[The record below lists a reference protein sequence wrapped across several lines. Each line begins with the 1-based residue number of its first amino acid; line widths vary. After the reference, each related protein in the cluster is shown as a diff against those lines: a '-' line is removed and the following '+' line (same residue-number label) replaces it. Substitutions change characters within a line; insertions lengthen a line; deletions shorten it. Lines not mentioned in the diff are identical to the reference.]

1 MKIDLDTIDR
11 ESFMVHG
18 HLVNGETVYLIQP
31 IHIGATWTRE
41 NLHQRSVVVNA
52 EGEIISA
59 SFKKFHN
66 WDEKPELDPIP
77 ASLKGAQL
85 MEKLDGSTLIFS
97 RYKGKTI
104 IRTRGAVDASTQPL
118 NGHEIEVLKQKYPK
132 FMEMLEHSVTT
143 HCSYVFEWTSP
154 LNRIVIDYGA
164 VPEMYLIAIIYHD
177 AYSYANQAH
186 LNQVAVGY
194 DLKRPRL
201 FSYDSIDEMKSA
213 VEAFKGVE
221 GLCVYYNDGQSIRKV
236 KGAEYLFLHRAKSD
250 VSSVEKMIDLYFSA
264 SETVGHNLTY
274 TEFFDYLTKAFDYEI
289 ATMARGHAS
298 NIADGMKEVAAIISG
313 MTAFVV
319 PVRSLTRKDAAAKIL
334 QAYGQTNRASFV
346 FQLYDGKTLGT
357 DALKKL
363 LYQVLKA

>member
-11 ESFMVHG
+11 ENFMVHG
-18 HLVNGETVYLIQP
+18 HLLNGETVYLIQP
-31 IHIGATWTRE
+31 VHIGATWTHD
-41 NLHQRSVVVNA
+41 NLCQRSVVVNA
-52 EGEIISA
+52 DGEVISA

-66 WDEKPELDPIP
+66 WDEKPDLDPIP

-104 IRTRGAVDASTQPL
+104 IRTRGTVDASTQPL
-118 NGHEIEVLKQKYPK
+118 NGHEIEVLRQKYGK
-132 FMEMLEHSVTT
+132 FMAWFEMYESSPMSFL
-143 HCSYVFEWTSP
+143 FEWTSP
-154 LNRIVIDYGA
+154 LNRIVIDYG
-164 VPEMYLIAIIYHD
+164 VEPDMSLIGMILHSD
-177 AYSYANQAH
+177 YSYFNQFE
-186 LNQVAVGY
+186 LNAYAKQF
-194 DLKRPRL
+194 DLKRPRS
-201 FSYDSIDEMKSA
+201 FSYDSIDEMKAA

-221 GLCVYYNDGQSIRKV
+221 GLCVYYRDGQSIRKV

-289 ATMARGHAS
+289 ATMARGHVS
-298 NIADGMKEVAAIISG
+298 NIADGMKEVAAIITG

-319 PVRSLTRKDAAAKIL
+319 PVRSLPRKDAAAKIL

>member
-18 HLVNGETVYLIQP
+18 HLLNGETVYLIQP

-41 NLHQRSVVVNA
+41 NLHQRSVVINA

-77 ASLKGAQL
+77 TSLKGAQL

-104 IRTRGAVDASTQPL
+104 IRTRGTVDASTQPL
-118 NGHEIEVLKQKYPK
+118 NGHEIAGLLSKYPR
-132 FMEMLEHSVTT
+132 FENLLLSLETSLL
-143 HCSYVFEWTSP
+143 SYVFEWTSP

-164 VPEMYLIAIIYHD
+164 ESDIALIGIISHD
-177 AYSYANQAH
+177 DYSYDTQAE
-186 LNQVAVGY
+186 LDTWATFMG
-194 DLKRPRL
+194 LKRPRL

-221 GLCVYYNDGQSIRKV
+221 GLCVYYNGGQSIRKV

-250 VSSVEKMIDLYFSA
+250 VSSIEKMIDLYFSA

-319 PVRSLTRKDAAAKIL
+319 PVRSLPRKDAAAKIL

>member
-18 HLVNGETVYLIQP
+18 HLLNGETVYLIQP

-41 NLHQRSVVVNA
+41 NLHQRSVVINA

-104 IRTRGAVDASTQPL
+104 IRTRGTVDASTQPL
-118 NGHEIEVLKQKYPK
+118 NGHEIDVLKQKYAK
-132 FMEMLEHSVTT
+132 FVTFLEATPT
-143 HCSYVFEWTSP
+143 CPTSYLFEWTSP
-154 LNRIVIDYGA
+154 LNRIVINYGDE
-164 VPEMYLIAIIYHD
+164 VEMTLIGAIDHRNYSYYSQEALDLIANMF
-177 AYSYANQAH
+177 AF
-186 LNQVAVGY
+186 
-194 DLKRPRL
+194 KRPRL

-221 GLCVYYNDGQSIRKV
+221 GLCVYYNGGQSIRKV

-250 VSSVEKMIDLYFSA
+250 VSSIEKMIDLYFSA

-319 PVRSLTRKDAAAKIL
+319 PVRSLPRKDAAAKIL

>member
-1 MKIDLDTIDR
+1 
-11 ESFMVHG
+11 MVHE
-18 HLVNGETVYLIQP
+18 HDFFGEEIYLIQP
-31 IHIGATWTRE
+31 RHIGATWTRE
-41 NLHQRSVVVNA
+41 NLHQRSVVINA

-77 ASLKGAQL
+77 SSLKGAQL

-104 IRTRGAVDASTQPL
+104 IRTRGTIDASTQPL

-236 KGAEYLFLHRAKSD
+236 KAAHYLLCHRMKSE
-250 VSSVEKMIDLYFSA
+250 VSSVEKVIDLWFA
-264 SETVGHNLTY
+264 QGRPTY
-274 TEFFDYLTKAFDYEI
+274 QEFYKF
-289 ATMARGHAS
+289 
-298 NIADGMKEVAAIISG
+298 IADTFDHELAVMCQGNISQVCDAWKGVQPILNGFATFVDKVKHLSRREAAE
-313 MTAFVV
+313 
-319 PVRSLTRKDAAAKIL
+319 KIL

-346 FQLYDGKTLGT
+346 FALLDGKVLNN
-357 DALKKL
+357 DQLKKL
-363 LYQVLKA
+363 LYQVIKVK